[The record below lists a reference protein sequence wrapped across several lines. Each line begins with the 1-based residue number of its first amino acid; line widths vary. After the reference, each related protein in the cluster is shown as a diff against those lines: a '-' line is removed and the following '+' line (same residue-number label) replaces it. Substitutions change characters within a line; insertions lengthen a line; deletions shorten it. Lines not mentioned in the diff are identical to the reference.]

1 MEVFNINLFSTEK
14 DIFHNTKAKY
24 YPDGSVRLTVCNKAV
39 FKEAGYE
46 ELTKTYTD
54 KRPVKYDT
62 DKESRVDNLNRT
74 RQKKFDIA
82 FLNNFKYFV
91 TLTLDPEK
99 VSDRYDP
106 KAIKKQLI
114 KWLDNAVQRKNLKYL
129 LIPEHHKDGA
139 IHFHALI
146 SADFKFK
153 DSGIKTTDGRTRYNI
168 PEWKYGFSTAV
179 ELNGKYE
186 NVAKYVT
193 KYITKD
199 CVKIFGNYYF
209 AGGKDLKRDVPCKLF
224 DVDYDSFDVNEYS
237 IPDTNLKFKY
247 PEILKE
253 DL

>member
-1 MEVFNINLFSTEK
+1 MIYINLFSTDK
-14 DIFHNTKAKY
+14 DIFHNTKVKY
-24 YPDGSVRLTVCNKAV
+24 YPDGSVRLTMCNKAV

-46 ELTKTYTD
+46 ELTKTNTD
-54 KRPVKYDT
+54 NRPDKYDT
-62 DKESRVDNLNRT
+62 EKESRVDNLNRT
-74 RQKKFDIA
+74 KQKIFDIA
-82 FLNNFKYFV
+82 FLNDFKYFV

-106 KAIKKQLI
+106 KTIKKLLN

-139 IHFHALI
+139 IHLHALM

-153 DSGIKTTDGRTRYNI
+153 DSDKKLPDGRTIYNI
-168 PEWKYGFSTAV
+168 PEWKYGFSTAI
-179 ELNGKYE
+179 ELNGEYE
-186 NVAKYVT
+186 HVAKYVT

-209 AGGKDLKRDVPCKLF
+209 AGGKNLKRDVPFKLL
-224 DVDYDSFDVNEYS
+224 DVDYDLFDIQEYS
-237 IPDTNLKFKY
+237 VPDTNLKFKY
-247 PEILKE
+247 PTIPKE